1 MKKYYLILAIVALS
15 IIITAT
21 FLWSNGQPN
30 QQSGHVYHKGNQIP
44 NTVFTFDGFTYM
56 SPPVGT
62 PPIGS
67 SPLPTSSPTPV
78 LYVVFKLNA
87 AGESANQ
94 SPGVHISYPAQ
105 DVIYLNPNGNTTTD
119 LGDRLD
125 NQFYTIVA
133 YNVDAQTVTMVYG

>member
-1 MKKYYLILAIVALS
+1 MKKSYVAIAVVVSL
-15 IIITAT
+15 IIITVAV
-21 FLWSNGQPN
+21 FWSYEQPKSPIN
-30 QQSGHVYHKGNQIP
+30 VYHKGDQIP

-56 SPPVGT
+56 YPPVGT
-62 PPIGS
+62 PPMGS
-67 SPLPTSSPTPV
+67 SPLPMPSPT
-78 LYVVFKLNA
+78 LRLCVVFKLNA

-94 SPGVHISYPAQ
+94 SPGTHISYPTQ

-133 YNVDAQTVTMVYG
+133 YNVDAQTVSMVYG

>member
-1 MKKYYLILAIVALS
+1 
-15 IIITAT
+15 
-21 FLWSNGQPN
+21 
-30 QQSGHVYHKGNQIP
+30 
-44 NTVFTFDGFTYM
+44 
-56 SPPVGT
+56 
-62 PPIGS
+62 
-67 SPLPTSSPTPV
+67 V